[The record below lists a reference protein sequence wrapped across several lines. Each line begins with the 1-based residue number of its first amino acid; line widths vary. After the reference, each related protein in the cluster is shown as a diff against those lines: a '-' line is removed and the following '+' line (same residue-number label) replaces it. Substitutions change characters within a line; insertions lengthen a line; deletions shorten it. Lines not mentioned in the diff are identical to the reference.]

1 MFETPNSSPAAKPP
15 GASGSVFKNPL
26 LYGSV
31 AILIALCVSGGIL
44 FVRYQENKDIERR
57 NTEARAERQRQQDR
71 AAIDQLGG
79 KDFEIQMLFANP
91 TTIRRGDT
99 AQLCYGVS
107 NAKSVTLVPQDNPVW
122 PSNNRCVDVAPKR
135 TTTYTLTATDAAGNS
150 KTQSVDVRV
159 R

>member
-1 MFETPNSSPAAKPP
+1 
-15 GASGSVFKNPL
+15 
-26 LYGSV
+26 
-31 AILIALCVSGGIL
+31 VSGGIL
-44 FVRYQENKDIERR
+44 FVRYQENQDIERR
-57 NTEARAERQRQQDR
+57 NTEARAEKQRAQDR

-79 KDFEIQMLFANP
+79 KDFDIQMFFANP

-122 PSNNRCVDVAPKR
+122 PSVNRCVAVAPRK
-135 TTTYTLTATDAAGNS
+135 TTTYTLTATDAAGNA